1 MKKNI
6 GYCGLDCEKC
16 DAFLATVR
24 NDDAL
29 RAKTAA
35 LWSRLN
41 GVEILPEM
49 IHCQGCRAEGAKT
62 YFCENLCAVRQC
74 AHAKNFDTCADCA
87 EIKNCKA
94 AGEIFAKRFI
104 TLRMAIQ
111 YRRMSD
117 KPKFRGTVL
126 G

>member
-6 GYCGLDCEKC
+6 GYCGLDCAKC
-16 DAFLATVR
+16 DAYLATVR

-35 LWSRLN
+35 LWSKLN

-87 EIKNCKA
+87 EIKKCKA
-94 AGEIFAKRFI
+94 AGEIFCQQPRSA
-104 TLRMAIQ
+104 L
-111 YRRMSD
+111 
-117 KPKFRGTVL
+117 
-126 G
+126 

>member
-62 YFCENLCAVRQC
+62 YF
-74 AHAKNFDTCADCA
+74 AKTSVPSGNAPMQ
-87 EIKNCKA
+87 
-94 AGEIFAKRFI
+94 R
-104 TLRMAIQ
+104 TLIPAPTAPR
-111 YRRMSD
+111 
-117 KPKFRGTVL
+117 
-126 G
+126 